1 MKKRICKFL
10 GAAVLCAALLSGC
23 AGGQEAPPAESTA
36 PTDPLTGQPLYFPG
50 ERVAAVVID
59 NSPSTAAQWGIGS
72 ASVVLE
78 AQTKADAPTSLC
90 LVYPALRAMPTVGPV
105 CAGQDLYWRLLSGQQ
120 VLPIQNGSELYAR
133 NYLDYIKLR
142 AVDALE
148 VGRNA
153 FFCDDV
159 WNAAPLWRTSGS
171 AVGGVLESLNL
182 TSTLPLSQPSA
193 SEPDAEPAS
202 PALPAFLP
210 QAEDTPP
217 EPTFA
222 DASAVWIDFPSESAT
237 GFAYNA
243 TYGTYGMSRADGS
256 AQLDSNTGEQAE
268 FDNVLVLY
276 SSSTLRDDEQSLDYD
291 LTMGGGVWLN
301 GGRLWLITWTQGVD
315 STFSFYDA
323 DGETLNIL
331 PGRSYLA
338 LLSSVTGQELR
349 AFSSTGEDLLTAN

>member
-1 MKKRICKFL
+1 MTKRIFRFL
-10 GAAVLCAALLSGC
+10 GAAALCAALLSSC
-23 AGGQEAPPAESTA
+23 TAGQDLPPAESTA
-36 PTDPLTGQPLYFPG
+36 PADPLTGQPLYFPG

-78 AQTKADAPTSLC
+78 AQTRADAPTSLC

-105 CAGQDLYWRLLSGQQ
+105 SAGQDLYWRLLSGQQ
-120 VLPIQNGSELYAR
+120 VLPIQNGSERYAR
-133 NYLDYIKLR
+133 NYLDYTKLR

-153 FFCDDV
+153 FTCDDA

-171 AVGGVLESLNL
+171 AVGGVLESLSL
-182 TSTLPLSQPSA
+182 TSTLPVSQPSNA
-193 SEPDAEPAS
+193 APGTDAVS
-202 PALPAFLP
+202 PALPALLP
-210 QAEDTPP
+210 QTEGAQP

-237 GFAYNA
+237 GFAYSA

-256 AQLDSNTGEQAE
+256 AQLDANTGDPAE
-268 FDNVLVLY
+268 FDNILILY
-276 SSSTLRDDEQSLDYD
+276 SSSFLRDDGQSLDYD

-315 STFSFYDA
+315 STFAFYDA
-323 DGETLNIL
+323 DGEPLTIC

-349 AFSSTGEDLLTAN
+349 VFDSTGEELPITG